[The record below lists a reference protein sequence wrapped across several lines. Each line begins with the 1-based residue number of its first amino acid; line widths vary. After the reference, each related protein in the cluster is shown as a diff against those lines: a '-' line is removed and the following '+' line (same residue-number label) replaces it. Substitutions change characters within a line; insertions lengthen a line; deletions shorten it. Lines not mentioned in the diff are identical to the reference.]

1 VASEIPLE
9 LFENDDTE
17 VNVPDLTTNKPTDGT
32 PLNLT
37 GMTVEVTLKVS
48 ASTPDGDAG
57 SWQATSV
64 SDPGAVLITD
74 AANGKVQITFPHA
87 KVTTAMGWW
96 RLTIIN
102 GSGLR
107 KTAVYGPVTVVD
119 T

>member
-1 VASEIPLE
+1 VATLRPLE

-17 VNVPDLTTNKPTDGT
+17 VNVVLTTNQPVDDT

-37 GMTVEVTLKVS
+37 GKTVEVILKAS
-48 ASTPDGDAG
+48 ASTPDGDAA
-57 SWQATSV
+57 SWLATTV
-64 SDPGAVLITD
+64 TDPTKVVVTD
-74 AANGKVQITFPHA
+74 AAGGGLEVTFPHA
-87 KVTTAMGWW
+87 KVTTSMTWW
-96 RLTIIN
+96 RVTVID